1 MNLGKLIEV
10 EDYIKFSNVPITSP
24 NGDVFIKEV
33 SF

>member
-1 MNLGKLIEV
+1 MKQGTLIEV
-10 EDYIKFSNVPITSP
+10 EDYIKFTNVPIASP